1 MDAIEFISQDLFDK
15 IRSRFSNLEM
25 GDEGG
30 NVTMDPKKAR
40 FFDFDFVVEGESIG
54 SVSVSINERGALKI
68 FFSKG
73 LMEDQDPMLQEVW
86 YNFLKDIRMFA
97 KRRLLRFDTRD
108 ITKDNLNKNDF
119 KFLSLSGSQ
128 TMSEQ
133 KMVENRNT
141 TRSTYRTLD
150 SAKVVLRHR
159 KPIVQDMHGARSRSN
174 NIESIFIQNK
184 LGERYKMPINSIRA
198 AEAMARH
205 VANGGIP
212 HDSVGKQ
219 IVEMASE
226 LEQLKE
232 FDRRAPLHDTMH
244 SEVHE
249 IVEKTRN
256 RIEYLKDCLNKL
268 SKQSHYESW
277 KNNLPEVQ
285 SDTMV
290 MDQAT
295 MENYKSM
302 FTVSSFKE
310 ELAQYFP
317 LIHKIM
323 QETGEVDL
331 NELVSEDEEKT
342 CNECGMAECS
352 CDNSPKE
359 LAEVGNYDEWA
370 TNLIDKKLT
379 SDQINQLKEIVKQ
392 NIKVGLDGVNAAE
405 TLDNLKI
412 SNEDL
417 DKLINDAGAEGD
429 FNTVLTIWLTQNDDK
444 NALNQLGLE
453 QQDNEE
459 AKSTEPKPANLAKP
473 AAAEPAAA
481 PAPTAPPA
489 AAPAP
494 PAPLPESGDTGK
506 EPPPRPKM
514 KKPRNYQELVSEVA
528 KMVKSF
534 YNREENNFPLGEAG
548 VATKIEHQFSD
559 FNERMGQEARRIAE
573 RMTRELSSHL
583 SNAQPVKEDLNRPIM
598 IDGKE
603 VDRGSIEFN
612 LDTLD
617 APDFADP
624 HITSAEF
631 TDGTPLSDVQLDQ
644 LSGDEYG
651 DVIHHLADMSLRE
664 SDDTFV
670 QMEDIRRLAGLKK

>member
-30 NVTMDPKKAR
+30 NVTMDPKTAR

-54 SVSVSINERGALKI
+54 SVSISINERGALKI

-73 LMEDQDPMLQEVW
+73 LMEDQDPILQEVW

-119 KFLSLSGSQ
+119 KFLSLAGSQ

-141 TRSTYRTLD
+141 TRSTYRMLD

-159 KPIVQDMHGARSRSN
+159 EPIVQDMHGARSRSN

-212 HDSVGKQ
+212 HDNFGKH

-249 IVEKTRN
+249 IVEKTRG
-256 RIEYLKDCLNKL
+256 RIKHLKDCLNKL
-268 SKQSHYESW
+268 SRQGYYEDW
-277 KNNLPEVQ
+277 KKNLPEVQ
-285 SDTMV
+285 SDSMI

-302 FTVSSFKE
+302 FTVSTFKE

-317 LIHKIM
+317 LIHKLM
-323 QETGEVDL
+323 KETGEVDL
-331 NELVSEDEEKT
+331 NTLVSEEEKEEA
-342 CNECGMAECS
+342 CNECGMTECR
-352 CDNSPKE
+352 CDNGPKE
-359 LAEVGNYDEWA
+359 LAEVESFDNWA
-370 TNLIDKKLT
+370 NNLVNKTL
-379 SDQINQLKEIVKQ
+379 SNDQINGLKKIIDQ
-392 NIKVGLDGVNAAE
+392 NIKVGLDGTNAEE

-412 SNEDL
+412 SDEEL
-417 DKLINDAGAEGD
+417 DNMIADAGADGD
-429 FNTVLTIWLTQNDDK
+429 FNTILTMWLTQNEDK
-444 NALNQLGLE
+444 NAINQLGLNSADV
-453 QQDNEE
+453 QPKDNAPATSEP
-459 AKSTEPKPANLAKP
+459 TELAKP
-473 AAAEPAAA
+473 AA
-481 PAPTAPPA
+481 PAPTTPQAPTSGA
-489 AAPAP
+489 EANPAP
-494 PAPLPESGDTGK
+494 IPESDDTGK
-506 EPPPRPKM
+506 EPPRPKLSQ
-514 KKPRNYQELVSEVA
+514 PRNYEELVNEVA

-534 YNREENNFPLGEAG
+534 YNKEERNFPLGEAG
-548 VATKIEHQFSD
+548 VATKVEHQFSD
-559 FNERMGQEARRIAE
+559 FNEQMGRLARQIAE
-573 RMTRELSSHL
+573 KITSQLSSRMH
-583 SNAQPVKEDLNRPIM
+583 SKTAEADNA
-598 IDGKE
+598 
-603 VDRGSIEFN
+603 
-612 LDTLD
+612 
-617 APDFADP
+617 
-624 HITSAEF
+624 
-631 TDGTPLSDVQLDQ
+631 
-644 LSGDEYG
+644 
-651 DVIHHLADMSLRE
+651 
-664 SDDTFV
+664 

>member
-30 NVTMDPKKAR
+30 NVTIDPKTAR

-54 SVSVSINERGALKI
+54 SVSISINERGALKI

-73 LMEDQDPMLQEVW
+73 LMEDQDPILQEVW

-141 TRSTYRTLD
+141 TRSTYRVLD
-150 SAKVVLRHR
+150 SAKVVVRHR

-205 VANGGIP
+205 VANGGTP
-212 HDSVGKQ
+212 HDTVGEQ

-244 SEVHE
+244 SEVNE
-249 IVEKTRN
+249 IVEKTRG
-256 RIEYLKDCLNKL
+256 RIKYLKDCLNKL
-268 SKQSHYESW
+268 SRQSHYESW

-331 NELVSEDEEKT
+331 NDLVSEDEEKT
-342 CNECGMAECS
+342 CNECGMTECR

-359 LAEVGNYDEWA
+359 LAEVESFNNWA
-370 TNLIDKKLT
+370 DNLIDKKLT
-379 SDQINQLKEIVKQ
+379 SDQITQLKDIIDQ
-392 NIKVGLDGVNAAE
+392 NIKVGLDGVNAEA
-405 TLDNLKI
+405 TLKNLKI
-412 SNEDL
+412 SDEELKNM
-417 DKLINDAGAEGD
+417 IADAGAEGD
-429 FNTVLTIWLTQNDDK
+429 FNTVLTIWLTQNEDQ
-444 NALNQLGLE
+444 NALDQLGLNKETEE
-453 QQDNEE
+453 QSNP
-459 AKSTEPKPANLAKP
+459 ATPKPTDLAKP
-473 AAAEPAAA
+473 ATPEPAPDPTAA
-481 PAPTAPPA
+481 PAPATPQAPTSGA
-489 AAPAP
+489 
-494 PAPLPESGDTGK
+494 PAPLPESDDTGN
-506 EPPPRPKM
+506 EPPRPKM
-514 KKPRNYQELVSEVA
+514 RKPKNRKELHRAVI
-528 KMVKSF
+528 KMVRSF
-534 YNREENNFPLGEAG
+534 YNKEEQNFPLGEAG
-548 VATKIEHQFSD
+548 VATKVEHQFSD
-559 FNERMGQEARRIAE
+559 FNEQMGRAARQIAE
-573 RMTRELSSHL
+573 KITSQLSSRMH
-583 SNAQPVKEDLNRPIM
+583 SKTAEADNA
-598 IDGKE
+598 
-603 VDRGSIEFN
+603 
-612 LDTLD
+612 
-617 APDFADP
+617 
-624 HITSAEF
+624 
-631 TDGTPLSDVQLDQ
+631 
-644 LSGDEYG
+644 
-651 DVIHHLADMSLRE
+651 
-664 SDDTFV
+664 
-670 QMEDIRRLAGLKK
+670 QMEDIKRLAGLKK